1 MRGLDLPSA
10 ERLEHPRLIAA
21 LRLLDGFGL
30 GALVSRIDRPPTFAP
45 DAAST
50 EVETAE
56 PVRDALAAPANRA
69 ERPSETTQLALGRER
84 YLEHCAS
91 CHGERGE
98 GQPDW
103 KVAGPDGALPAPP
116 HDASGHTWHHADA
129 QLLEIIA
136 KGGTV
141 YMPESKMPGFAD
153 RLDADE
159 MQAVLAYLKSMWGP
173 RELEFQAEVSA
184 GWPTATP

>member
-1 MRGLDLPSA
+1 MIGLVVGGVILA
-10 ERLEHPRLIAA
+10 
-21 LRLLDGFGL
+21 
-30 GALVSRIDRPPTFAP
+30 VFAGWRY
-45 DAAST
+45 AGTAST
-50 EVETAE
+50 AVASADIIAQG
-56 PVRDALAAPANRA
+56 RQIYADQCAA
-69 ERPSETTQLALGRER
+69 
-84 YLEHCAS
+84 
-91 CHGERGE
+91 CHGAELE
-98 GQPDW
+98 GQPGW
-103 KVAGPDGALPAPP
+103 RSPLPSGRLPAPP